1 MNMSLNSAIPTLPPS
16 LLHAISSPGGG
27 RVVLV
32 LGAGCSNEEPTSLPL
47 SGDLSEEC
55 HRKLVADGI
64 LKEGEVDDRRDL
76 SAVAE
81 AVVCRTGSQ
90 SALIERFPPDKF
102 RYAEP
107 NEGYLIMAALFLEG
121 ALADTLTLNFDSA
134 ARTALGRLGAG
145 ERVSTIRGPED
156 HTQLGT
162 RNLIYLHRD
171 IDSDHDDIILRPT
184 ALEDAWRERWGQVIA
199 QRVLA
204 GPVTVFVGL
213 GTPASVLID
222 TTKRIHAAIG
232 GQASVFVVD
241 LIASEDSYF
250 ANSLNVASEDYLRM
264 GWSEFMR
271 TLSRRVVTEH
281 GTAIERDC
289 YELITENKYAGEQL
303 SDLCRRLT
311 EVGLVRLGQLRAAW
325 MLEKGS
331 YLPHEPGIPL
341 RLFTYLVLGVR
352 MVERLSNWQAN
363 FVDEGLVEFC
373 QDNRVARV
381 MVCSGR
387 GWMNYARIET
397 ELRKR
402 RDLLRSQGK
411 ASSVALIGGIVA
423 STYVAT
429 PSDIVAGTDRYD
441 LVTGSE
447 HLMIVNID
455 ELRTDPE
462 LIHQV
467 VG

>member
-1 MNMSLNSAIPTLPPS
+1 MSTSLDNNIPTLPPS

-32 LGAGCSNEEPTSLPL
+32 LGSGCSNETPTSLPL

-55 HRKLVADGI
+55 HRKLVEDGI
-64 LKEGEVDDRRDL
+64 LEDGEVCNKRDL

-81 AVVCRTGSQ
+81 AVFCKTGSQ
-90 SALIERFPPDKF
+90 SSLVERFPPDSF
-102 RYAEP
+102 RHAEP
-107 NEGYLIMAALFLEG
+107 NEGYLIMAALLLEG
-121 ALADTLTLNFDSA
+121 VLADALTLNFDFA
-134 ARTALGRLGAG
+134 ARTALGQLGAR

-213 GTPASVLID
+213 GTPASVLVD

-241 LIASEDSYF
+241 LIAHEDSYF
-250 ANSLNVASEDYLRM
+250 ANSLHVASKYYLRM
-264 GWSEFMR
+264 GWGEFMR
-271 TLSRRVVTEH
+271 TLSRRVAAEH
-281 GTAIERDC
+281 GAAVERDC
-289 YELITENKYAGEQL
+289 YELIRENDYEEEEL
-303 SDLCRRLT
+303 SELCQRLT
-311 EVGLVRLGQLRAAW
+311 DIGLVRLGQLRAAW
-325 MLEKGS
+325 LLEKGS

-341 RLFTYLVLGVR
+341 RLFATLVLGVR
-352 MVERLSNWQAN
+352 VVEKLSNRHAS
-363 FVDEGLVEFC
+363 FVGDGLVELC
-373 QDNRVARV
+373 QDKHVIRI

-387 GWMNYARIET
+387 GSMNFARIEA
-397 ELRKR
+397 ELSDR
-402 RDLLRSQGK
+402 RERLLSQGQPV
-411 ASSVALIGGIVA
+411 AVALVA
-423 STYVAT
+423 GLDSDAHIAT
-429 PSDIVAGTDRYD
+429 PSDIVAETEPHD
-441 LVTGSE
+441 LVTGPNY
-447 HLMIVNID
+447 LRIVSIA
-455 ELRTDPE
+455 ELRADPT
-462 LIHQV
+462 LISEV
-467 VG
+467 IR